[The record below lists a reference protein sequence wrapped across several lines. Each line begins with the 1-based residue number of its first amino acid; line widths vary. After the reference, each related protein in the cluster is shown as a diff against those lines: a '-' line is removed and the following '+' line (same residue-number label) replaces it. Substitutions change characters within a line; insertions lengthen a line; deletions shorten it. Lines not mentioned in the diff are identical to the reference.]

1 MLYCIVARD
10 VPNSAP
16 RRAAA
21 RPAHLGRLEQLV
33 EEGRIVAAG
42 PLPNVDAQ
50 DPGPAGFAGSVTI
63 AEFDSLEEAREWAES
78 DPYVHAGVYES
89 VDVHPFKQVFP

>member
-1 MLYCIVARD
+1 MRKTPV
-10 VPNSAP
+10 
-16 RRAAA
+16 
-21 RPAHLGRLEQLV
+21 
-33 EEGRIVAAG
+33 
-42 PLPNVDAQ
+42 
-50 DPGPAGFAGSVTI
+50 PAGFAGSVTI